1 MNLPSTSRPSGEWG
15 IKLKTKI
22 NTTIKV
28 IIFAAIITA
37 AAIGLFLFL
46 SIAFD
51 QKFFNWLYKRF
62 FIDMGYATFL
72 NGGKW
77 HVYDLKWDTLKEF
90 IYTGG
95 AVMSTAWAASI
106 VITFVLVRR
115 STQRQT
121 AQELEQLMRRYFVKE
136 DKKIFPSQYENMADY
151 TVLLKEQF
159 QNSEERL
166 RAESVRKNELVAYL
180 AHDLKTPLTSVIGY
194 ISLLKEAPDM
204 PVEQRAK
211 YTGIAL
217 EKALRLESLINE
229 FFDITRYNL
238 QQIVLEEE
246 TFDLGFLLTQM
257 ADEFYPV
264 LEQRGKSISIHADED
279 LPVTADSAKLA
290 RVFNNI
296 LKNAVAYSH
305 DNTEIEIYAEKREN
319 TIHVSISNFGKTIP
333 KQKLD
338 MIFEKFYRL
347 DDARSTNTGG
357 AGLGLAIAKEIVVAH
372 GGTISVTSEKQITTF
387 TVELPA
393 QNAS

>member
-1 MNLPSTSRPSGEWG
+1 M
-15 IKLKTKI
+15 KTKI
-22 NTTIKV
+22 NTTVKV

-37 AAIGLFLFL
+37 AAVGLFLFL

-77 HVYDLKWDTLKEF
+77 HVYDLKWDTLKKF

-95 AVMSTAWAASI
+95 AVMAIAWAASI

-194 ISLLKEAPDM
+194 ISLLQEAPDM

-238 QQIVLEEE
+238 QEIVLEEE
-246 TFDLGFLLTQM
+246 TFDLGFLLMQM

-264 LEQRGKSISIHADED
+264 LEQHGKSISIHADED
-279 LPVTADSAKLA
+279 LPIAADSAKLA

-296 LKNAVAYSH
+296 LKNAVAYSY

-338 MIFEKFYRL
+338 RIFEKFYRL

>member
-1 MNLPSTSRPSGEWG
+1 M
-15 IKLKTKI
+15 KAKI
-22 NTTIKV
+22 NTTVKLILV
-28 IIFAAIITA
+28 TAIITA

-51 QKFFNWLYKRF
+51 QKFMDWLYKRF
-62 FIDMGYATFL
+62 FTDMGYATFL

-77 HVYDLKWDTLKEF
+77 HVYDLKWNTLKEF
-90 IYTGG
+90 IYKWG
-95 AVMSTAWAASI
+95 AIATAVWAASI
-106 VITFVLVRR
+106 VVTFLVVRR
-115 STQRQT
+115 RTQRQT
-121 AQELEQLMRRYFVKE
+121 SQELEQLMRQYFARE
-136 DKKIFPSQYENMADY
+136 DKEIFPRKYENMADY
-151 TVLLKEQF
+151 TVILKEQYR
-159 QNSEERL
+159 NSEERL

-194 ISLLKEAPDM
+194 ISLLKEAPEM
-204 PVEQRAK
+204 PAEQRAK

-238 QQIVLEEE
+238 QEIVLEEE
-246 TFDLGFLLTQM
+246 TFDLSFMLMQM

-264 LEQRGKSISIHADED
+264 LEQHGKSISIHADED
-279 LPVTADSAKLA
+279 LPIAADSAKLA

-296 LKNAVAYSH
+296 LKNAVAYSY
-305 DNTEIEIYAEKREN
+305 DNTEIEIHAEKHKDMIR
-319 TIHVSISNFGKTIP
+319 ISISNFGKTIP

-387 TVELPA
+387 IVELPGG
-393 QNAS
+393 

>member
-1 MNLPSTSRPSGEWG
+1 M
-15 IKLKTKI
+15 KTKI
-22 NTTIKV
+22 NTTVKV

-37 AAIGLFLFL
+37 AAVGLFLFL

-95 AVMSTAWAASI
+95 AVMATAWAASI

-121 AQELEQLMRRYFVKE
+121 AQELEQLMRRYFAKE
-136 DKKIFPSQYENMADY
+136 DKKIFPNQYENMADY

-238 QQIVLEEE
+238 QEIVLEEE
-246 TFDLGFLLTQM
+246 TFDLGFLLMQM

-264 LEQRGKSISIHADED
+264 LEQHGKSISIHADED
-279 LPVTADSAKLA
+279 LPVAADSAKLA

-296 LKNAVAYSH
+296 LKNAVAYSY

-338 MIFEKFYRL
+338 RIFEKFYRL

-357 AGLGLAIAKEIVVAH
+357 AGLGLAIAKEIIVAH

>member
-1 MNLPSTSRPSGEWG
+1 M
-15 IKLKTKI
+15 KTKI
-22 NTTIKV
+22 NTTVKV

-77 HVYDLKWDTLKEF
+77 HVYDLKWDTLKKF

-95 AVMSTAWAASI
+95 AIMAIAWAASI

-121 AQELEQLMRRYFVKE
+121 AQELEQLMRRYFAKE
-136 DKKIFPSQYENMADY
+136 DKKIFPNQYENMADY

-166 RAESVRKNELVAYL
+166 RTESVRKNELVAYL

-238 QQIVLEEE
+238 QEIVLEEE
-246 TFDLGFLLTQM
+246 TFDLGFLLMQM

-264 LEQRGKSISIHADED
+264 LEQHGKSISIHADED
-279 LPVTADSAKLA
+279 LPVAADSAKLA

-296 LKNAVAYSH
+296 LKNAVAYSY

>member
-1 MNLPSTSRPSGEWG
+1 MR
-15 IKLKTKI
+15 TKI
-22 NTTIKV
+22 NTTVKV

-77 HVYDLKWDTLKEF
+77 HVYDLKWDTLKKF

-95 AVMSTAWAASI
+95 AGMAIAWAASI

-246 TFDLGFLLTQM
+246 TFDLGFLLMQM

-264 LEQRGKSISIHADED
+264 LEQNGKTISIHADED
-279 LPVTADSAKLA
+279 LPVAADSAKLA

-296 LKNAVAYSH
+296 LKNAVAYSY

-338 MIFEKFYRL
+338 IIFEKFYRL

>member
-1 MNLPSTSRPSGEWG
+1 M
-15 IKLKTKI
+15 KTKI
-22 NTTIKV
+22 NTTVKV

-77 HVYDLKWDTLKEF
+77 HVYDLKWDTLKKF

-95 AVMSTAWAASI
+95 AVMAIAWAASI

-115 STQRQT
+115 SSQRQT

-194 ISLLKEAPDM
+194 LSLLKEAPDM

-238 QQIVLEEE
+238 QEIVLEEE
-246 TFDLGFLLTQM
+246 TFDLGFLLMQM

-264 LEQRGKSISIHADED
+264 LEQHGKSISIHADED

-296 LKNAVAYSH
+296 LKNAVSYSY
-305 DNTEIEIYAEKREN
+305 DNTEIEIYAEKQEN

-347 DDARSTNTGG
+347 DEARSTNTGG

-372 GGTISVTSEKQITTF
+372 GGTISVTSANQVTTF
-387 TVELPA
+387 TIELPA
-393 QNAS
+393 QSAS

>member
-1 MNLPSTSRPSGEWG
+1 M
-15 IKLKTKI
+15 KTKI
-22 NTTIKV
+22 NTTVKV

-37 AAIGLFLFL
+37 AAVGLFLFL

-77 HVYDLKWDTLKEF
+77 HVYDLKWDTLKKF

-95 AVMSTAWAASI
+95 AVMAIAWAASI

-121 AQELEQLMRRYFVKE
+121 TQELEQLMRRYFVKE
-136 DKKIFPSQYENMADY
+136 DKKIFLSQYENMADY

-246 TFDLGFLLTQM
+246 TFDLGFLLMQM

-264 LEQRGKSISIHADED
+264 LEQHGKSISIHADED
-279 LPVTADSAKLA
+279 LPVAADSAKLA

-296 LKNAVAYSH
+296 LKNAVAYSY

>member
-1 MNLPSTSRPSGEWG
+1 M
-15 IKLKTKI
+15 KTKI
-22 NTTIKV
+22 NITVKV
-28 IIFAAIITA
+28 LLFSAIVVVIFC
-37 AAIGLFLFL
+37 GLFAFL
-46 SIAFD
+46 DVVLDRQVADWFQD
-51 QKFFNWLYKRF
+51 TFFT
-62 FIDMGYATFL
+62 DMGNAYWS
-72 NGGKW
+72 NGGRVEV
-77 HVYDLKWDTLKEF
+77 HILKWNKLKDF
-90 IYTGG
+90 LLVAGMVLA
-95 AVMSTAWAASI
+95 AVWAVSIMAVVIVSRIQTERKTAKNI
-106 VITFVLVRR
+106 GRMLRQYF
-115 STQRQT
+115 TQEENT
-121 AQELEQLMRRYFVKE
+121 
-136 DKKIFPSQYENMADY
+136 KIFPPKYEDVADY
-151 TVLLKEQF
+151 AATLKDQI
-159 QNSEERL
+159 NHNEEML
-166 RAESVRKNELVAYL
+166 VAESARKNDLIAYL

-211 YTGIAL
+211 YTNIAL

-238 QQIVLEEE
+238 HEIMLEEE
-246 TFDLGFLLTQM
+246 TFDLGYMLMQM

-264 LEQRGKSISIHADED
+264 LEQHGKSITIHAEGD
-279 LPVTADSAKLA
+279 LPIAADSAKLA

-296 LKNAVAYSH
+296 LKNAVAYSY
-305 DNTEIEIYAEKREN
+305 DNTEIEIHAEKQDN

-387 TVELPA
+387 TVELPVH
-393 QNAS
+393 NT

>member
-1 MNLPSTSRPSGEWG
+1 M
-15 IKLKTKI
+15 KTKI
-22 NTTIKV
+22 NTTVKV
-28 IIFAAIITA
+28 ILFAAIITFS
-37 AAIGLFLFL
+37 AIGIFLFL

-51 QKFFNWLYKRF
+51 QRFMDWLYKRF
-62 FIDMGYATFL
+62 FTDMGYATFL

-77 HVYDLKWDTLKEF
+77 HVYDLKWDALKEF
-90 IYTGG
+90 IYMGG
-95 AVMSTAWAASI
+95 AVLAIVWAASI
-106 VITFVLVRR
+106 VVTFILVRR

-121 AQELEQLMRRYFVKE
+121 SQELEQLMRQYFARE
-136 DKKIFPSQYENMADY
+136 DKQIFPQQYENMADY
-151 TVLLKEQF
+151 TVVLKEQF

-211 YTGIAL
+211 YTNIAL

-238 QQIVLEEE
+238 QEIVLEEE
-246 TFDLGFLLTQM
+246 TFDLGYMLIQM

-264 LEQRGKSISIHADED
+264 LEQHGKTITIHADED
-279 LPVTADSAKLA
+279 LSIAADSAKLA

-296 LKNAVAYSH
+296 LKNAVAYSY
-305 DNTEIEIYAEKREN
+305 DNTEIEIHAEKQDN

-372 GGTISVTSEKQITTF
+372 SGTISVTSEKQITTF
-387 TVELPA
+387 TVELP
-393 QNAS
+393 SLEH

>member
-1 MNLPSTSRPSGEWG
+1 M
-15 IKLKTKI
+15 KTKI

-37 AAIGLFLFL
+37 VAIGLFLFL

-77 HVYDLKWDTLKEF
+77 HVYDLKWDTLKGF
-90 IYTGG
+90 LYTGG
-95 AVMSTAWAASI
+95 AVMVIAWAASI

-136 DKKIFPSQYENMADY
+136 DKKIFPKQYENMADY

-211 YTGIAL
+211 YTNIAL
-217 EKALRLESLINE
+217 EKAFRLESLINE

-238 QQIVLEEE
+238 QEIVLEEE
-246 TFDLGFLLTQM
+246 TFDLGFLLMQM

-264 LEQRGKSISIHADED
+264 LEQHGKSISIHADED
-279 LPVTADSAKLA
+279 LPIAADSAKLA

-296 LKNAVAYSH
+296 LKNAVAYSY

>member
-1 MNLPSTSRPSGEWG
+1 M
-15 IKLKTKI
+15 KTKI

-194 ISLLKEAPDM
+194 LSLLKEAPDM

-238 QQIVLEEE
+238 QEIVLEEE
-246 TFDLGFLLTQM
+246 TFDLGFLLMQM

-264 LEQRGKSISIHADED
+264 LEQHGKSISIHADED
-279 LPVTADSAKLA
+279 MPVTADSAKLA

-296 LKNAVAYSH
+296 LKNAVAYSY

-338 MIFEKFYRL
+338 RIFEKFYRL

-372 GGTISVTSEKQITTF
+372 GGTISVTSANQVTTF

-393 QNAS
+393 QSAS

>member
-1 MNLPSTSRPSGEWG
+1 MR
-15 IKLKTKI
+15 TKI
-22 NTTIKV
+22 NTTVKV

-77 HVYDLKWDTLKEF
+77 HVYDLKWDTLKKF

-95 AVMSTAWAASI
+95 AVMAIAWAASI

-238 QQIVLEEE
+238 QEIVLEEE
-246 TFDLGFLLTQM
+246 TFDLVFLLMQM

-264 LEQRGKSISIHADED
+264 LEQHGKSISIHADED
-279 LPVTADSAKLA
+279 LPVAADSAKLA

-296 LKNAVAYSH
+296 LKNAVAYSY

-387 TVELPA
+387 TVELPD

>member
-1 MNLPSTSRPSGEWG
+1 M
-15 IKLKTKI
+15 KTKI
-22 NTTIKV
+22 NTTVKV

-37 AAIGLFLFL
+37 AAVGLFLFL

-77 HVYDLKWDTLKEF
+77 HVYDLKWDTLKKF

-95 AVMSTAWAASI
+95 AVMAIAWAASI

-194 ISLLKEAPDM
+194 ISLLQEAPDM

-217 EKALRLESLINE
+217 EKALRLESLINQ

-246 TFDLGFLLTQM
+246 TFDLGFLLMQM

-264 LEQRGKSISIHADED
+264 LEQHGKSISIHADED
-279 LPVTADSAKLA
+279 LPVAADSAKLA

-296 LKNAVAYSH
+296 LKNAVAYSY

-319 TIHVSISNFGKTIP
+319 TIRVSISNFGKTIP

-357 AGLGLAIAKEIVVAH
+357 AGLGLAIAKEIIVAH

>member
-1 MNLPSTSRPSGEWG
+1 MKANIKILSKTIVFIAMTAFVVWG
-15 IKLKTKI
+15 IYKI
-22 NTTIKV
+22 ADIALVGRLANW
-28 IIFAAIITA
+28 FEESF
-37 AAIGLFLFL
+37 FL
-46 SIAFD
+46 
-51 QKFFNWLYKRF
+51 N
-62 FIDMGYATFL
+62 MGYAYWT
-72 NGGKW
+72 NGGRV
-77 HVYDLKWDTLKEF
+77 HVQVLQWNDLKEF
-90 IYTGG
+90 ILKAIIVLGIIWAITISIACIISSKTAEKKTVQ
-95 AVMSTAWAASI
+95 AVGKMLRQYFSKDTTAPVFPPHYEAVSDYATTLKNQI
-106 VITFVLVRR
+106 IHNEEMLV
-115 STQRQT
+115 
-121 AQELEQLMRRYFVKE
+121 
-136 DKKIFPSQYENMADY
+136 
-151 TVLLKEQF
+151 
-159 QNSEERL
+159 
-166 RAESVRKNELVAYL
+166 AESARKNDLIAYL

-211 YTGIAL
+211 YTNIAL

-238 QQIVLEEE
+238 HEIMLEEE
-246 TFDLGFLLTQM
+246 TSDLGYMLMQM

-264 LEQRGKSISIHADED
+264 LEQHGKTISIHADED
-279 LPVTADSAKLA
+279 LPIVADSAKLA

-296 LKNAVAYSH
+296 LKNAVAYSY
-305 DNTEIEIYAEKREN
+305 DNTEIEIHAEKQGS

-387 TVELPA
+387 TVELPVH
-393 QNAS
+393 NT

>member
-1 MNLPSTSRPSGEWG
+1 M
-15 IKLKTKI
+15 KTKI
-22 NTTIKV
+22 NITVKV
-28 IIFAAIITA
+28 LLFSAIVVVIFC
-37 AAIGLFLFL
+37 GLFAFL
-46 SIAFD
+46 DVVLDRQVADWFQD
-51 QKFFNWLYKRF
+51 TFFT
-62 FIDMGYATFL
+62 DMGNAYWS
-72 NGGKW
+72 NGGRVEV
-77 HVYDLKWDTLKEF
+77 HILKWNKLKDF
-90 IYTGG
+90 LLVAGMVLA
-95 AVMSTAWAASI
+95 AVWAASI
-106 VITFVLVRR
+106 MAVVIVSRIQTERKTAKNIGRMLRQYF
-115 STQRQT
+115 TQEENT
-121 AQELEQLMRRYFVKE
+121 
-136 DKKIFPSQYENMADY
+136 KIFPRKYEDVADY
-151 TVLLKEQF
+151 AATLKDQI
-159 QNSEERL
+159 NHNEEML
-166 RAESVRKNELVAYL
+166 VAESARKNDLIAYL

-211 YTGIAL
+211 YTNIAL

-238 QQIVLEEE
+238 HEIMLEEE
-246 TFDLGFLLTQM
+246 TFDLGYMLMQM

-264 LEQRGKSISIHADED
+264 LEQHGKSITIHAEED
-279 LPVTADSAKLA
+279 LPITADSAKLA

-296 LKNAVAYSH
+296 LKNAVAYSYN
-305 DNTEIEIYAEKREN
+305 NTEIEIHAQMQSN

-387 TVELPA
+387 TVELPI
-393 QNAS
+393 QST

>member
-1 MNLPSTSRPSGEWG
+1 MKS
-15 IKLKTKI
+15 KI
-22 NTTIKV
+22 NTTCKV
-28 IIFAAIITA
+28 ILFAAIITA

-72 NGGKW
+72 NGGRW
-77 HVYDLKWDTLKEF
+77 HVYDLKWNTLKEF
-90 IYTGG
+90 LYAGG
-95 AVMSTAWAASI
+95 AVMAIAWAASI
-106 VITFVLVRR
+106 VVTFVIVRC

-136 DKKIFPSQYENMADY
+136 DKAIFPRQYENMADY
-151 TVLLKEQF
+151 TVVLKEQF

-166 RAESVRKNELVAYL
+166 RAESVRKNEFVAYL

-204 PVEQRAK
+204 PEEQRAK

-238 QQIVLEEE
+238 HEIVLEEE
-246 TFDLGFLLTQM
+246 TFDLGYMLMQM

-264 LEQRGKSISIHADED
+264 LEQHGKTISIRADEY
-279 LPVTADSAKLA
+279 LPIVADSAKLA

-296 LKNAVAYSH
+296 LKNAVAYSY
-305 DNTEIEIYAEKREN
+305 DNTEIEIHAEKKEN
-319 TIHVSISNFGKTIP
+319 TIRVSVSNFGKTIP

-338 MIFEKFYRL
+338 RIFEKFYRL

-357 AGLGLAIAKEIVVAH
+357 AGLGLAIAKEIVAAH

-387 TVELPA
+387 TVELPVH
-393 QNAS
+393 NA

>member
-1 MNLPSTSRPSGEWG
+1 M
-15 IKLKTKI
+15 KTKI
-22 NTTIKV
+22 NSTIKV
-28 IIFAAIITA
+28 ILVAAIITL

-46 SIAFD
+46 SVAFD
-51 QKFFNWLYKRF
+51 QKFMDWLYKRF
-62 FIDMGYATFL
+62 FTDMGYATFL

-77 HVYDLKWDTLKEF
+77 HVYDLKWDTLKNF
-90 IYTGG
+90 IYTWG
-95 AVMSTAWAASI
+95 AVLTAAWAASI
-106 VITFVLVRR
+106 VVTFVIVRR

-121 AQELEQLMRRYFVKE
+121 SQELEQLMRQYFARE
-136 DKKIFPSQYENMADY
+136 DKALFPQQYENMADY
-151 TVLLKEQF
+151 TVVLKEQF

-204 PVEQRAK
+204 PAEQRAK

-238 QQIVLEEE
+238 QEIVLEEE
-246 TFDLGFLLTQM
+246 TFDLGYMLIQM

-264 LEQRGKSISIHADED
+264 LEQHGKSITIHADED
-279 LPVTADSAKLA
+279 LPVAADSAKLA

-296 LKNAVAYSH
+296 LKNAVAYSY
-305 DNTEIEIYAEKREN
+305 DNTEIEIHAEKQEN
-319 TIHVSISNFGKTIP
+319 MIRVSISNFGKTIP

-387 TVELPA
+387 TVELPVH
-393 QNAS
+393 NA

>member
-1 MNLPSTSRPSGEWG
+1 M
-15 IKLKTKI
+15 KTKI
-22 NTTIKV
+22 NTTVKV

-77 HVYDLKWDTLKEF
+77 HVYDLKWDTLKKF

-95 AVMSTAWAASI
+95 AVMAIAWAASI

-194 ISLLKEAPDM
+194 LSLLKEAPDM

-238 QQIVLEEE
+238 QEIVLEEE
-246 TFDLGFLLTQM
+246 TFDLGFLLMQM

-264 LEQRGKSISIHADED
+264 LEQHGKSISIHADED

-296 LKNAVAYSH
+296 LKNAVSYSY
-305 DNTEIEIYAEKREN
+305 DNTEIEIYAEKQEN

-347 DDARSTNTGG
+347 DEARSTNTGG

-372 GGTISVTSEKQITTF
+372 GGTISVTSANQVTTF
-387 TVELPA
+387 TIELPA
-393 QNAS
+393 QSAS

>member
-1 MNLPSTSRPSGEWG
+1 M
-15 IKLKTKI
+15 KTKI
-22 NTTIKV
+22 NTTVKV

-37 AAIGLFLFL
+37 AAVGLFLFL

-77 HVYDLKWDTLKEF
+77 HVYDLKWDTLKKF

-95 AVMSTAWAASI
+95 AVMAIAWAASI

-136 DKKIFPSQYENMADY
+136 NKKIFPNQYENIADY

-194 ISLLKEAPDM
+194 ISLLQEAPDM

-246 TFDLGFLLTQM
+246 TFDLGFLLMQM

-264 LEQRGKSISIHADED
+264 LEQHGKSISIHADED
-279 LPVTADSAKLA
+279 LPIAADSAKLA

-296 LKNAVAYSH
+296 LKNAVAYSY

-357 AGLGLAIAKEIVVAH
+357 AGLGLAIAKEIIVAH

>member
-1 MNLPSTSRPSGEWG
+1 MSPPSISKPSGEWD

-22 NTTIKV
+22 NTTVKV
-28 IIFAAIITA
+28 IIFAVIITA

-77 HVYDLKWDTLKEF
+77 HVYDLKWDTLKKF

-95 AVMSTAWAASI
+95 AVMAIAWAASI

-136 DKKIFPSQYENMADY
+136 DKKIFPSHYENMADY

-238 QQIVLEEE
+238 QEIVLEEE
-246 TFDLGFLLTQM
+246 TFDLGFLLMQM

-264 LEQRGKSISIHADED
+264 LEQHRKSISIHADED
-279 LPVTADSAKLA
+279 LPVAADSAKLA

-296 LKNAVAYSH
+296 LKNAVAYSY

-338 MIFEKFYRL
+338 RIFEKFYRL

>member
-1 MNLPSTSRPSGEWG
+1 M
-15 IKLKTKI
+15 
-22 NTTIKV
+22 
-28 IIFAAIITA
+28 
-37 AAIGLFLFL
+37 
-46 SIAFD
+46 
-51 QKFFNWLYKRF
+51 
-62 FIDMGYATFL
+62 
-72 NGGKW
+72 
-77 HVYDLKWDTLKEF
+77 
-90 IYTGG
+90 GG
-95 AVMSTAWAASI
+95 AVLAIVWAASI
-106 VITFVLVRR
+106 VVTFILVRR

-121 AQELEQLMRRYFVKE
+121 SQELEQLMRQYFARE
-136 DKKIFPSQYENMADY
+136 DKQIFPQQYENMADY
-151 TVLLKEQF
+151 TVVLKEQF

-211 YTGIAL
+211 YTNIAL

-238 QQIVLEEE
+238 QEIVLEEE
-246 TFDLGFLLTQM
+246 TFDLGYMLIQM

-264 LEQRGKSISIHADED
+264 LEQHGKTITIHADED
-279 LPVTADSAKLA
+279 LSIAADSAKLA

-296 LKNAVAYSH
+296 LKNAVAYSY
-305 DNTEIEIYAEKREN
+305 DNTEIEIHAEKQDN

-372 GGTISVTSEKQITTF
+372 SGTISVTSEKQITTF
-387 TVELPA
+387 TVELP
-393 QNAS
+393 SLEH

>member
-1 MNLPSTSRPSGEWG
+1 M
-15 IKLKTKI
+15 KTKI

-77 HVYDLKWDTLKEF
+77 HVYDLKWDTLKKF

-95 AVMSTAWAASI
+95 AVMAIAWAASI

-136 DKKIFPSQYENMADY
+136 NKKIFPNQYENMADY

-194 ISLLKEAPDM
+194 ISLLKEASDM

-217 EKALRLESLINE
+217 EKALRLESLFNE

-238 QQIVLEEE
+238 QEIVLEEE
-246 TFDLGFLLTQM
+246 TFDLGFLLMQM

-264 LEQRGKSISIHADED
+264 LEQHGKSISIHADED

-296 LKNAVAYSH
+296 LKNAVAYSY

-387 TVELPA
+387 TVELPT

>member
-1 MNLPSTSRPSGEWG
+1 M
-15 IKLKTKI
+15 KTKI

-77 HVYDLKWDTLKEF
+77 HVYDLKWDTLKKF

-95 AVMSTAWAASI
+95 AVMVIAWAASI

-136 DKKIFPSQYENMADY
+136 NKKIFPNQYENIADY

-211 YTGIAL
+211 YTNIAL
-217 EKALRLESLINE
+217 EKAFRLESLINE

-238 QQIVLEEE
+238 QEIVLEEE
-246 TFDLGFLLTQM
+246 TFDLGFLLMQM

-264 LEQRGKSISIHADED
+264 LEQHGKSISIHADED
-279 LPVTADSAKLA
+279 LPIAADSAKLA

-296 LKNAVAYSH
+296 LKNAVAYSY

-387 TVELPA
+387 TVELPT